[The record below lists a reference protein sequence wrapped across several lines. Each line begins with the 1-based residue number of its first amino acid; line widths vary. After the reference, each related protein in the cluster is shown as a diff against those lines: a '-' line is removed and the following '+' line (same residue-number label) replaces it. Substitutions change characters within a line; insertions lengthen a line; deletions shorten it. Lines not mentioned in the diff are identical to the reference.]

1 VDPTAKLEGAA
12 AGSDVLPTVLPATA
26 NLLAP
31 FAPTS
36 SQSWLTINTVT
47 NGVVSF
53 AFSANRTGC
62 NRTAQITLL
71 GLSISVTQLPFPTL
85 VGAQRVNQDVFQFS
99 VTNPGRSTNF
109 TVLSTTNLLVPL
121 TDWTVLGTASNVGS
135 GLYQFTDESA
145 TNHQRFY
152 TIRSP

>member
-1 VDPTAKLEGAA
+1 
-12 AGSDVLPTVLPATA
+12 
-26 NLLAP
+26 
-31 FAPTS
+31 
-36 SQSWLTINTVT
+36 
-47 NGVVSF
+47 
-53 AFSANRTGC
+53 
-62 NRTAQITLL
+62 
-71 GLSISVTQLPFPTL
+71 
-85 VGAQRVNQDVFQFS
+85 VFQFS